1 MRDRVLRLLTRLVWA
16 IVIAAVLGAL
26 GGWILAQSLHIPQ
39 VDQLMASRPASATRI
54 LAADGS
60 TLATFAIE
68 RRIVLKP
75 EEIPNNLKLA
85 IVAIEDADFY
95 KHGGVDPAAVLR
107 AVFYSIKERRL
118 GAHGG
123 ASTLTQ
129 QLARNFFSMHQR
141 TLRRKLKE
149 MFLAIDIEKRL
160 SKDQILTLYANLIYL
175 GHGAYGVEAASRLY
189 FGKQAKELTLPEA
202 ALIAGMIQNPE
213 RRWSPIRNPR
223 GALQRRNHVLDRMQ
237 HLGFITAEQAGE
249 AKKAPLDASLHRQHY
264 STGSFFVETVR
275 QRIEKSYGTD
285 TLYSGGLTV
294 RTTLD
299 PGLQRAAQR
308 AVREGLTALD
318 MSLGFRR
325 PRNIVAEGLT
335 KDPAG
340 WEAPSWHDLVMEPGG
355 MAHAVVLKVSR
366 SVARLRIAER
376 HAVLH
381 RAGAKWTGTSSLRR
395 ILKPGDLVLV
405 RLPDPLPTEEKADL
419 EIQLLQ
425 EPALEAA
432 LVAMDNRTG
441 AIRAMVG
448 GFDYGRS
455 EFNRAI
461 QAKRQCGSAFKPFVY
476 MTAFQQGFTPA
487 DTLLDAPFLL
497 PDAEGNMTYCP
508 KNYYPKYF
516 GITTLRRALEHS
528 YNATAVKL
536 QQLVGGDAVVDTA
549 RRFGISTPLH
559 PYATLALGA
568 LEVRLIDLVRAYAGI
583 ANMGES
589 PDPRFLTVVE
599 DRDGRTL
606 ERSYPKLQ
614 RAMPP
619 AVSYLMVHVLEGVVK
634 EGTGVRAARLPAH
647 LAGKTGTTDDYTDAW
662 FLGFSPRITVGVWV
676 GRDLKK
682 RIGKKMTG
690 ARAALPIWIRFMKSY
705 LKTLDEAA
713 RKETF
718 PVPAGVVFTPVDY
731 FTGLRAIPSCPKV
744 ILEAFLDGTEPSESC
759 SKEWHRIIQL
769 PWPFQLP
776 YYTPRPGE
784 PMPTAEAIALADE
797 RLTDTEDEDT
807 AAASH

>member
-1 MRDRVLRLLTRLVWA
+1 
-16 IVIAAVLGAL
+16 
-26 GGWILAQSLHIPQ
+26 
-39 VDQLMASRPASATRI
+39 
-54 LAADGS
+54 
-60 TLATFAIE
+60 
-68 RRIVLKP
+68 RIVLKP
-75 EEIPNNLKLA
+75 EDIPNNLKLA

-95 KHGGVDPAAVLR
+95 HHGGVDPTAILR

-129 QLARNFFSMHQR
+129 QLARNFFSMHER
-141 TLRRKLKE
+141 SLRRKLKE
-149 MFLAIDIEKRL
+149 AFLAIDIEKRL
-160 SKDQILTLYANLIYL
+160 SKDQILTMYANLIYL

-189 FGKQAKELTLPEA
+189 FGKPAKELTLPEA

-213 RRWSPIRNPR
+213 RRWSPIRNPH
-223 GALQRRNHVLDRMQ
+223 GALMRRNHVLDRMR
-237 HLGFITAEQAGE
+237 HLGFITAEQCEE
-249 AKKAPLDASLHRQHY
+249 AKKAPLGASLHRQHY
-264 STGSFFVETVR
+264 TTGSFFVEAIR

-285 TLYSGGLTV
+285 ALYSGGLTV
-294 RTTLD
+294 QTTLD
-299 PGLQRAAQR
+299 PVLQRAAQR
-308 AVREGLTALD
+308 AVRDGLTALD
-318 MSLGFRR
+318 MSLGYRK
-325 PRNIVAEGLT
+325 PPNVVAEGLT
-335 KDPAG
+335 KDPAT
-340 WEAPSWHDLVMEPGG
+340 WEAPSWRQLVLEPGG

-366 SVARLRIAER
+366 STAHLRIADR
-376 HAVLH
+376 RAVLH
-381 RAGAKWTGTSSLRR
+381 LAGAKWTGTRSLRR

-405 RLPDPLPTEEKADL
+405 RLPDPLPKEDADL
-419 EIQLLQ
+419 EIKLLQ

-448 GFDYGRS
+448 GFDYSRS
-455 EFNRAI
+455 EFNRAT

-497 PDAEGNMTYCP
+497 PDAEGNLTYCP

-549 RRFGISTPLH
+549 RRFGITTPLH

-589 PDPRFLTVVE
+589 PEPRMVTEVK
-599 DRDGRTL
+599 DQDGKTL
-606 ERSYPKLQ
+606 ERSYPALH

-634 EGTGVRAARLPAH
+634 EGTGVRASSLPAH

-662 FLGFSPRITVGVWV
+662 FIGFSPRMTVGVWV

-682 RIGKKMTG
+682 TIGKKMTG
-690 ARAALPIWIRFMKSY
+690 ARAALPIWIRFVKAY
-705 LKTLDEAA
+705 LDTLDENAH
-713 RKETF
+713 KETF

-731 FTGLRAIPSCPKV
+731 YTGLRAIPSCPKV
-744 ILEAFLDGTEPSESC
+744 ILEAFLDGTEPSQSC
-759 SKEWHRIIQL
+759 SDEWHRIIKL

-784 PMPTAEAIALADE
+784 PMPTPEAIAVADE
-797 RLTDTEDEDT
+797 RLTPKDDEDT
-807 AAASH
+807 TASH

>member
-1 MRDRVLRLLTRLVWA
+1 MRDRLLRLLTRLVWA

-26 GGWILAQSLHIPQ
+26 AGWILAQSLHIPQ
-39 VDQLMASRPASATRI
+39 VDQITAFQPASATRV

-85 IVAIEDADFY
+85 IVATEDADFY
-95 KHGGVDPAAVLR
+95 HHGGVDPAAILR
-107 AVFYSIKERRL
+107 AVLYSIKERRL

-129 QLARNFFSMHQR
+129 QLARNFFRMHER

-149 MFLAIDIEKRL
+149 AFLAIDIEKRL

-189 FGKQAKELTLPEA
+189 FGKSARELTLPEA

-213 RRWSPIRNPR
+213 RRWSPLRNPE
-223 GALQRRNHVLDRMQ
+223 GALHRRNYVLDRMRQ
-237 HLGFITAEQAGE
+237 LDFITAEQCE
-249 AKKAPLDASLHRQHY
+249 SAKEAPLGASLHRQHY
-264 STGSFFVETVR
+264 STGSFFVETIR
-275 QRIEKSYGTD
+275 QRIEQSYGTD

-299 PGLQRAAQR
+299 PGLQRAAER
-308 AVREGLTALD
+308 AVREGLIALD
-318 MSLGFRR
+318 MSLGYRR
-325 PRNIVAEGLT
+325 PKNIVAEGLAA
-335 KDPAG
+335 DPSD
-340 WEAPSWHDLVMEPGG
+340 WEAPSWHNLVFEPGQ
-355 MAHAVVLKVSR
+355 MVHAVVLEVARKT
-366 SVARLRIAER
+366 ARLRIGER
-376 HAVLH
+376 RAVLH
-381 RAGAKWTGTSSLRR
+381 RAGAKWTGASSLRR

-405 RLPDPLPTEEKADL
+405 RLPDPLPKDEKAEL

-448 GFDYGRS
+448 GFDYNRS
-455 EFNRAI
+455 EFNRAV

-497 PDAEGNMTYCP
+497 PDGEGNLTYCP

-536 QQLVGGDAVVDTA
+536 QHLVGGDAVVDTA

-583 ANMGES
+583 ANLGES
-589 PDPRFLTVVE
+589 PEPRYLTEVD

-606 ERSYPKLQ
+606 ERTYPALH

-619 AVSYLMVHVLEGVVK
+619 AVSYLMVHVLEGVIR

-662 FLGFSPRITVGVWV
+662 FLGFSPRLTVGVWV

-682 RIGKKMTG
+682 TIGKRMTG
-690 ARAALPIWIRFMKSY
+690 ARAALPIWIRFMEAY
-705 LKTLDEAA
+705 LTTLDDSA

-759 SKEWHRIIQL
+759 SDEWHRIIDL

-784 PMPTAEAIALADE
+784 PTPTPEAIAVADQ
-797 RLTDTEDEDT
+797 RLTEKEGDSE
-807 AAASH
+807 AAE

>member
-1 MRDRVLRLLTRLVWA
+1 MRDRLLSLLTRLVWA
-16 IVIAAVLGAL
+16 LVIAAVLGAL
-26 GGWILAQSLHIPQ
+26 TGWIVAQSLHIPQ
-39 VDQLMASRPASATRI
+39 VDQITAFQPASATRV

-85 IVAIEDADFY
+85 IVATEDADFY
-95 KHGGVDPAAVLR
+95 HHGGVDPAAILR
-107 AVFYSIKERRL
+107 AVLYSIKEGRL

-129 QLARNFFSMHQR
+129 QLARNFFRMHER

-189 FGKQAKELTLPEA
+189 FGKPAKELTLAEA

-213 RRWSPIRNPR
+213 RRWSPLRNPT
-223 GALQRRNHVLDRMQ
+223 GALHRRNYVLDRMRQ
-237 HLGFITAEQAGE
+237 LGFITPEQCEA
-249 AKKAPLDASLHRQHY
+249 AKKAPLGASLHRPHY
-264 STGSFFVETVR
+264 STGSFFVETIR

-294 RTTLD
+294 HTTLD
-299 PGLQRAAQR
+299 PELQRAAER
-308 AVREGLTALD
+308 AVHEGLVGLD
-318 MSLGFRR
+318 MSLGYRR
-325 PRNIVAEGLT
+325 PDNIVTEGLAE
-335 KDPAG
+335 KPAD
-340 WEAPSWHDLVMEPGG
+340 WNAPSWRDLVFEPGA
-355 MAHAVVLKVSR
+355 MVHAVVLEVSR
-366 SVARLRIAER
+366 RKARLRIADR
-376 HAVLH
+376 HAVLGL
-381 RAGAKWTGTSSLRR
+381 AGAKWTGTRSLRR

-405 RLPDPLPTEEKADL
+405 RLPDSLPKDEAADL
-419 EIQLLQ
+419 KVTLLQ
-425 EPALEAA
+425 EPAIEGA
-432 LVAMDNRTG
+432 LIAMDNSTG
-441 AIRAMVG
+441 AVRALVG
-448 GFDYGRS
+448 GFDYSRS

-497 PDAEGNMTYCP
+497 PDAEGNLTYCP

-536 QQLVGGDAVVDTA
+536 QQLVGGDAVVATA

-568 LEVRLIDLVRAYAGI
+568 LEVRLVDLVQAYAGI
-583 ANMGES
+583 ANLGEA
-589 PDPRFLTVVE
+589 PEPRFVTEVD

-606 ERSYPKLQ
+606 ERSYPTLH

-619 AVSYLMVHVLEGVVK
+619 AVSYLMVHVLEGVIK

-662 FLGFSPRITVGVWV
+662 FLGFSPRLTVGVWV

-682 RIGKKMTG
+682 SIGKRMTG
-690 ARAALPIWIRFMKSY
+690 ARAALPIWIRFMNDY
-705 LKTLDEAA
+705 LATLDESTRREA
-713 RKETF
+713 F

-744 ILEAFLDGTEPSESC
+744 ILEAFLDGTEPSQSC
-759 SKEWHRIIQL
+759 SDEWHRIIKL

-784 PMPTAEAIALADE
+784 PMPTPEAIAVADE
-797 RLTDTEDEDT
+797 RLTDTGDE
-807 AAASH
+807 AKPAR